1 MNNAIYVVG
10 RYVDAD
16 DNRKTVGYA
25 VKDASG
31 HMKNLRTEEL
41 KQIVRSGV
49 VCNCKIRRVNGE
61 ETLSGV
67 GIDLSKL
74 EKIPVNTGTSAN
86 THPQPVQQTVQ
97 QPVQQPARQ
106 TVQEQQ
112 PVQQVQAE
120 QVEQKKSDIFS
131 ENEIKYIKEVMWNFS
146 HYLARRVQNLHSRGA
161 CEVLGVFN
169 SGTLWK
175 GGLPVV
181 DVCLLVKEQEKKY
194 KAVIEKLKDKSVD
207 ISLIEPGNV
216 LFKLHIRR
224 GYLGYHEKSD
234 VTARQFGSYLC
245 DKLLYCVG
253 VYGKDAELEVKYV
266 EEPTNATLFRDSFM
280 AASLSV
286 LNKVEGIEELSSILG
301 KSVHIGKSG
310 WKIEEKDQETLANR
324 AMRVT
329 YRTRVMATLHGKEQ
343 ERLYDNDMWVLYD
356 TKPPFSDANKI
367 TFQAFADGESGG
379 VKLFGKGSIF
389 GSRKNKIAVE
399 YKLCELSVKTY
410 DKQEILNSSLSD
422 EEIAKRGMIEGIQW
436 GRELLFLYLTI
447 RKGLKKKQA
456 EQLVNML

>member
-31 HMKNLRTEEL
+31 HMKNLRTEEF
-41 KQIVRSGV
+41 KQLVRSGV

-74 EKIPVNTGTSAN
+74 EKLPVNTGTSAN
-86 THPQPVQQTVQ
+86 THPQLVQQPIKQDIQVQ
-97 QPVQQPARQ
+97 QPVQQ
-106 TVQEQQ
+106 VQQ

-120 QVEQKKSDIFS
+120 QVEPKKTDVFS

-146 HYLARRVQNLHSRGA
+146 HYLTRRVQNLHRSKL

-181 DVCLLVKEQEKKY
+181 DVCLLVKEQEKIY

-207 ISLIEPGNV
+207 ISVIEPGNV

-234 VTARQFGSYLC
+234 VTASQFGSYLC

-280 AASLSV
+280 AASLNV
-286 LNKVEGIEELSSILG
+286 LSKVEGIEELSSILG
-301 KSVHIGKSG
+301 KSTHIGKST

-329 YRTRVMATLHGKEQ
+329 YRTRVMATLHGKQQ

-367 TFQAFADGESGG
+367 TFQAFADGQNGD

-410 DKQEILNSSLSD
+410 DKQEILNCGLSD